1 MDNTELSTLQR
12 IHSAAM
18 EEFLE
23 KDFQSASLRNIVK
36 NSGRDHRRFL
46 WLL

>member
-23 KDFQSASLRNIVK
+23 RISSQHPCGIL
-36 NSGRDHRRFL
+36 
-46 WLL
+46 